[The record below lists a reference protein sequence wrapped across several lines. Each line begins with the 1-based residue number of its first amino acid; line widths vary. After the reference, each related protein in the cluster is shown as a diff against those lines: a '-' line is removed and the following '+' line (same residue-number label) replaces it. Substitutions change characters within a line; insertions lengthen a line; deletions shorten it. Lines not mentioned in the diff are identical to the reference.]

1 MKNEYDLLK
10 ALTILLVVLGHVT
23 NHYDAMVPALITK
36 GIYLWHMALFIA
48 ISGAV
53 YALGCQEGKYLEF
66 IPFFKNKCLRL
77 GVPFLAAAFL
87 ILAPTLVLLNKS
99 AESYLTTVCNILV
112 GGGYVKHLW
121 YLQALFWIFIVA
133 WLVRKMKVNLY
144 IAFFGAIILAVLRSE
159 LGLSFGPFQIDMAVE
174 KLPMFILGMIFVQGK
189 KFADGKVL
197 LCSGIACCLFAA
209 IQEFTDIHIV
219 DNAIRFLLPA
229 AIVIFIQPLSRIAYP
244 RLKDS
249 KLLAFI
255 LRQSFGIYLFHM
267 TFIYLIRYCGCDA
280 WSLWLSIPAIFSF
293 AIIGSVLTTLAVRKV
308 KFGVLIGER

>member
-10 ALTILLVVLGHVT
+10 ALTIVLVVFGHVT
-23 NHYDAMVPALITK
+23 NHYDATIPALLTK
-36 GIYLWHMALFIA
+36 GIYLWHMSLFVA

-53 YALGCQEGKYLEF
+53 YALGCQKGKYSDF

-99 AESYLTTVCNILV
+99 DESYLSTVCNILV
-112 GGGYVKHLW
+112 GGAYVKHLW

-133 WLVRKMKVNLY
+133 WVVRKLKVNLH

-159 LGLSFGPFQIDMAVE
+159 LGLTFGPFQIDMAVE

-189 KFADGKVL
+189 KFADGKIL
-197 LCSGIACCLFAA
+197 LYSGIACCVFAT
-209 IQEFTDIHIV
+209 IQKFTDIHIV
-219 DNAIRFLLPA
+219 DNTIRFLLPA
-229 AIVIFIQPLSRIAYP
+229 AIVLFIQPLSRLMFA

-249 KLLAFI
+249 KLLMFI
-255 LRQSFGIYLFHM
+255 LKQSFGIYLFHM
-267 TFIYLIRYCGCDA
+267 SFIYLIRYWGCDS
-280 WSLWLSIPAIFSF
+280 WSLALSIPVLSYLRC
-293 AIIGSVLTTLAVRKV
+293 SVALLRQSLCA
-308 KFGVLIGER
+308 G